1 MSSTQN
7 NAELFVNQEYKYGFV
22 TEIEQETVP
31 PGLSEDVV
39 RLISAKKHEPTWLTE
54 WRLNAF
60 RLWSQMKEP
69 KWAMVNYPPID
80 FQGISY
86 YSAPKVKDRPK
97 SIEEE
102 IGRAHV

>member
-7 NAELFVNQEYKYGFV
+7 NAELFVNQDYKYGFV

-31 PGLSEDVV
+31 PGLNEDVV
-39 RLISAKKHEPTWLTE
+39 RLISAKKHEPAWLTE

-60 RLWSQMKEP
+60 RQWTHMKEP
-69 KWAMVNYPPID
+69 KWAMVNFPAID
-80 FQGISY
+80 FQAISY

-97 SIEEE
+97 